1 MITRLNR
8 EKQPSIPN
16 PRPATRP
23 ISYMPPIRSLYA
35 GPVIE
40 YHNHGL

>member
-16 PRPATRP
+16 PRGPGDAP
-23 ISYMPPIRSLYA
+23 YKLYA
-35 GPVIE
+35 ADKIIIRRSGDRIS
-40 YHNHGL
+40 

>member
-23 ISYMPPIRSLYA
+23 ITYKLYA
-35 GPVIE
+35 ADKIIIRRSGDRIS
-40 YHNHGL
+40 